1 MSVDMDK
8 VREITD
14 RVEELD
20 RDGKLTKDEFQKA
33 WRELVEVLG
42 DGPEA
47 EGIEALSTYA
57 RRGWTPEDE

>member
-1 MSVDMDK
+1 MSADLDK
-8 VREITD
+8 AREIAA

-20 RDGKLTKDEFQKA
+20 REDKLTKDEFQKA
-33 WRELVEVLG
+33 WRELAEVLG

-57 RRGWTPEDE
+57 RRGWIPDDE